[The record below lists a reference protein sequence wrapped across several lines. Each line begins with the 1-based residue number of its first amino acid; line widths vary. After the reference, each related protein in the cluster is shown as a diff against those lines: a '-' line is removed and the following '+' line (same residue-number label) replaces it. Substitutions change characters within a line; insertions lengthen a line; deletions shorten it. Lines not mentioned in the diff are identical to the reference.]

1 MRLRKEGFAPAKGGE
16 GGACACEGEALR
28 VRRGRFAPAKGEA
41 FQSLTGYLGF
51 LTGLLR
57 LQRGALRLQRE
68 CFCACEGRALRLQ
81 SNTLL

>member
-1 MRLRKEGFAPAKGGE
+1 MRKGGFAHAKGGE
-16 GGACACEGEALR
+16 LALAKGRLLR